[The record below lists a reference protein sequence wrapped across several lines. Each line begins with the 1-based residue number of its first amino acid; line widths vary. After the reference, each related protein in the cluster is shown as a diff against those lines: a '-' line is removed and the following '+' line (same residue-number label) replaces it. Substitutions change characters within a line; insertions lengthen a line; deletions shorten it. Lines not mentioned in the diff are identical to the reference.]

1 MIIRTVGMATNK
13 VAMEMMVL
21 KWMQRGLLSQLDS
34 TNHILLLLQQY
45 ELIIINYDTILH
57 MMT

>member
-1 MIIRTVGMATNK
+1 MIIKRTGKENNPDLQVIIRTVGMATNK

-34 TNHILLLLQQY
+34 TNY
-45 ELIIINYDTILH
+45 MLIVL
-57 MMT
+57 